1 MKRSLARLSR
11 AAYGAALCSALSV
24 ALVGCSSAPTRFYT
38 LAARPAAVA
47 VQSASGAPD
56 AASVA
61 VSAVTIPGTLDRP
74 QLVVFLDGERLEL
87 FEEARWGEPLAHGI
101 ARILAEDLQSRLQI
115 AAVAAYPEDA
125 SARARY
131 RISIDVVHLDA
142 DQQGEVTLDAIWTM
156 RDSYVAPV
164 ATATGDAPPAAVR
177 TTERSRTGHV
187 HLVTGGARNASAA
200 SSAEAIVAAQSDAV
214 ALLADQLA
222 LAFRA
227 FQSAP

>member
-1 MKRSLARLSR
+1 MKRSLARLSH
-11 AAYGAALCSALSV
+11 AACCSALTV
-24 ALVGCSSAPTRFYT
+24 ALFGCSSAPTRFYT
-38 LAARPAAVA
+38 LAARPPAGA
-47 VQSASGAPD
+47 VQSVDGSAAE

-74 QLVVFLDGERLEL
+74 QLVLFLDGERIEL

-101 ARILAEDLQSRLQI
+101 ARTLAEDLQSRLQI
-115 AAVAAYPEDA
+115 PAVAAYPEDA

-142 DQQGEVTLDAIWTM
+142 GKQGGVTLDAIWTM

-164 ATATGDAPPAAVR
+164 ATASGDAPPAAVR
-177 TTERSRTGHV
+177 TTERSKSGHV
-187 HLVTGGARNASAA
+187 HLVANGASNAGGA
-200 SSAEAIVAAQSDAV
+200 SSAQASVAAQSDAL